1 MRGHRFRI
9 GYYGVGCHGMNRFY
23 NILMVVSLLL
33 AAACLSLIVI
43 TSVENRRNLE
53 QLLEDVKAMELKS
66 IRMDEEAEAL
76 LESLEEI
83 HPQENE
89 PNLRIPPL

>member
-1 MRGHRFRI
+1 
-9 GYYGVGCHGMNRFY
+9 MNRFY

-76 LESLEEI
+76 LKSLEEI

>member
-1 MRGHRFRI
+1 
-9 GYYGVGCHGMNRFY
+9 MNRFY

-53 QLLEDVKAMELKS
+53 QLLEDVKAMELKT
-66 IRMDEEAEAL
+66 IHMDEEAEAL
-76 LESLEEI
+76 LKSLEEI